1 MDCDCFNA
9 KSQLSKY
16 VQAASACSID
26 LLSDRVYLWHET
38 ILFFF
43 RPGMKQ
49 FEFQIH
55 MRYELGE

>member
-26 LLSDRVYLWHET
+26 LLSNRVYLWHET

-49 FEFQIH
+49 SNSKFT
-55 MRYELGE
+55 